1 MTQKQAIQLFEER
14 KVRTVWDDEADK
26 WYVSI
31 VDVIAVLT
39 ESKDAA
45 AYWRKL
51 KQRLKAEGNDTVT
64 NCHGLIMTDPDSKMR
79 LTDVA
84 DAEQLFRLVQSIPSP
99 KAEPFKLWLSS
110 LARERLEEI
119 DDPEQG
125 IDRML
130 EYYHRKG
137 YSENWIN
144 QRLKSIEVRKELTD
158 EWERRGI
165 KKGQEYATLTDIIT
179 LGWSGMTTRQYK
191 QYKGLKTESLRDNM
205 TNLELVLNML
215 AEATTTEIS
224 KERKPRTAAAQLA
237 KALNLPYREGFIKN
251 RYVGRTFI
259 MPGQAVRKKSVR
271 QKLNAMAI
279 EFKDKN
285 VLLVDDSIVRGTTIK
300 EIVRLAR
307 QSGAKK
313 VFIASGAPP
322 VRYPNVYG
330 IDMPTTAELIAGDN
344 RPTEQIRIEIGAD
357 ALVYQTIEGMKEAV
371 GGLTPEI
378 KRFDC
383 SCYDGDYVTGD
394 ITPQFIAELEKKRME
409 AKAEA
414 KKAASED

>member
-14 KVRTVWDDEADK
+14 KVRTVWDDEAGK

-39 ESKDAA
+39 ESKDAE

-51 KQRLKAEGNDTVT
+51 KQRLKAEGNETVT
-64 NCHGLIMTDPDSKMR
+64 NCHGLKMTAPDGKMR

-84 DAEQLFRLVQSIPSP
+84 DVEQLFRLVQSIPSP

-224 KERKPRTAAAQLA
+224 KERKPRTTAANRAVAAQGGRIAGNTRREIEAQTGKRIVSPLTAKQALA
-237 KALNLPYREGFIKN
+237 EK
-251 RYVGRTFI
+251 
-259 MPGQAVRKKSVR
+259 
-271 QKLNAMAI
+271 
-279 EFKDKN
+279 
-285 VLLVDDSIVRGTTIK
+285 
-300 EIVRLAR
+300 
-307 QSGAKK
+307 
-313 VFIASGAPP
+313 
-322 VRYPNVYG
+322 
-330 IDMPTTAELIAGDN
+330 TAEGIEHPEADT
-344 RPTEQIRIEIGAD
+344 TE
-357 ALVYQTIEGMKEAV
+357 
-371 GGLTPEI
+371 
-378 KRFDC
+378 
-383 SCYDGDYVTGD
+383 
-394 ITPQFIAELEKKRME
+394 
-409 AKAEA
+409 
-414 KKAASED
+414 

>member
-14 KVRTVWDDEADK
+14 KVRTVWDDEAGK

-51 KQRLKAEGNDTVT
+51 KQRLKAEGNETVT
-64 NCHGLIMTDPDSKMR
+64 NCHGLKMTAPDGKMR

-84 DAEQLFRLVQSIPSP
+84 DVEQLFRLVQSIPSP

-224 KERKPRTAAAQLA
+224 KERKPRTAAANRAVAAQGGRIAGNTRREIEAQTGKRIVSPLTAKQGLA
-237 KALNLPYREGFIKN
+237 EK
-251 RYVGRTFI
+251 
-259 MPGQAVRKKSVR
+259 
-271 QKLNAMAI
+271 
-279 EFKDKN
+279 
-285 VLLVDDSIVRGTTIK
+285 
-300 EIVRLAR
+300 
-307 QSGAKK
+307 
-313 VFIASGAPP
+313 
-322 VRYPNVYG
+322 
-330 IDMPTTAELIAGDN
+330 TAEGIEHPEADT
-344 RPTEQIRIEIGAD
+344 TE
-357 ALVYQTIEGMKEAV
+357 
-371 GGLTPEI
+371 
-378 KRFDC
+378 
-383 SCYDGDYVTGD
+383 
-394 ITPQFIAELEKKRME
+394 
-409 AKAEA
+409 
-414 KKAASED
+414 